1 MIMIM
6 MIGFV
11 KKRKKKTK
19 QIFFLLVR
27 IGVVLESYWSR
38 IGVVLESYWSR
49 IGV

>member
-1 MIMIM
+1 MMVETIMIMIM

-27 IGVVLESYWSR
+27 IGVVLESYWS
-38 IGVVLESYWSR
+38 VKLLS
-49 IGV
+49 